1 MDAIVMDDPKNP
13 AKPNRALELVP
24 VERAGDLDLFYCNP
38 AAVSSSFV
46 DTDPG
51 RVGSAS
57 LFAGF
62 GSGSAFRACR
72 SGSHGSES
80 VSIPSKCIFH
90 FFPENSN
97 MMSKIPKNYDTYAT
111 DEKIK
116 LALL

>member
-1 MDAIVMDDPKNP
+1 MDVLKNP

-24 VERAGDLDLFYCNP
+24 VERAGDLSLFYCNP

-62 GSGSAFRACR
+62 GSGISSKKMYFFTFFR
-72 SGSHGSES
+72 
-80 VSIPSKCIFH
+80 
-90 FFPENSN
+90 
-97 MMSKIPKNYDTYAT
+97 KI
-111 DEKIK
+111 
-116 LALL
+116 